1 MQLHRFKDPA
11 MANVSYL
18 VVDEATRRAALVDP
32 TGDVGPMLEAIQAD
46 GLELVFVINTH
57 GHGDHTAGNR
67 AVVAA
72 TGAKVA
78 AHRSTRVPK
87 DVALDDGSVLE
98 VGTLR
103 VEVLH
108 TPGHS
113 PDGVCL
119 LVDGKLFTGDTLF
132 VGECGRTDLPGGDP
146 GVLHDSLCGKLGALP
161 DETEIYPGHDY
172 GPRPSSTLG
181 EERRTNYTLA
191 PRTRA
196 EFVRFMAEP

>member
-1 MQLHRFKDPA
+1 MQLRRFKDRS

-18 VVDEATRRAALVDP
+18 AIDEATGRAALVDP
-32 TGDVGPMLEAIQAD
+32 TGDVDSMLDLVRRE
-46 GLELVFVINTH
+46 GLELVLVINTH
-57 GHGDHTAGNR
+57 GHGDHTSGNR

-78 AHRSTRVPK
+78 AHRSSRVPK
-87 DVALDDGSVLE
+87 DLPLDDGSTLE
-98 VGTLR
+98 LGTLR
-103 VEVLH
+103 IAVLH
-108 TPGHS
+108 TPGHT

-119 LVDGKLFTGDTLF
+119 LVGGKLFTGDTLF
-132 VGECGRTDLPGGDP
+132 VGECGRTDIPGGDA
-146 GVLHDSLCGKLGALP
+146 GALYDSLFGKLGALP
-161 DETEIYPGHDY
+161 DDTEVYPGHDY

-181 EERRTNYTLA
+181 EERRSNYTLA